1 MKKDQRYLWENFPRY
16 KSKIW
21 TTEPSTWAF
30 SGGLKTKQIFMR
42 INIIAIL
49 LLIGCMQISAKSRSQ
64 TISLKTK
71 AKALTQVLASIEKQT
86 GYYIMYNSKIVRSA
100 APVTISASK
109 MPLEAFLDE
118 VLAPQNLHYTID
130 EKTILITRRKRS
142 QSDDSNPT
150 ASLGQQRE
158 INGQVTDPEGLP
170 AIGITVTVKG
180 TQQSTVTDN
189 NGHYQISA
197 PTPES
202 VLVFTGIGIAT
213 QEIPVGTSSTINVSL
228 KASVQDLSDVV
239 VVAYGTVDKGLH
251 VGSSAQV
258 GSEDFEDRPLTNVLN
273 ALVGSAPGIQGTL
286 ANGRPGEGAAI
297 RVRGFGS
304 ISASNT
310 PLYVVDGI
318 PYDGGTANINPSDI
332 ESVSIL
338 KDAATTAL
346 YGSRGANGVI
356 MITTK
361 KGKIGQSKFTVNASA
376 GLIRRGLPE
385 YDRVDANQYYPLMW
399 EALRNS
405 LVNSGGVP
413 MDIAN
418 SIASGQTTSYNG
430 ESYSG
435 VYDLLGYNPFN
446 VANDEIVGIDGRLNP
461 SAQLLYPDD
470 LDWARE
476 IQRGGKRRQAY
487 NINYSG
493 ATEKTDYF
501 TSIGYTDDQG
511 FLLKSDL
518 KRISGRI
525 NVNTKATDWLRMGV
539 NLSANHNISNYDV
552 TSGNTTI
559 VNPFYVSRHMGPIYP
574 VYEHDP
580 VTGAYVLD
588 EFGNR
593 IYDQGDTRAVW
604 GGRHPIWENEL
615 NIQLAKRDAW
625 GGRAYLEVDIL
636 PELTAK
642 TNIGLNTQDVYE
654 REYDTPIVGDG
665 RPGGRSYHY
674 YRRTQSYTWN
684 QILEYNKS
692 FGSHNLNIL
701 GGHENY
707 AYIYNYL
714 TANRRQQIVDGNIE
728 LPNFA
733 TIGGANS
740 QEDQHTIESY
750 FSRLSYNFDEKYVFS
765 ASLRRDGNSKFH
777 PSFRWAT
784 FWSLGGAYNI
794 DKEDFF
800 NVPAFDLLKLR
811 ASYGVVGNDAG
822 LGYYPFQSTYTLG
835 RNNVSNPG
843 FTQRTLP
850 NDSLT
855 WETGKNFDVGVD
867 FAMFGNRLSGSIEY
881 FDRKTDG
888 LIFAVP
894 VPLMNG
900 GVVNISPYYH
910 TIDRNIGNMYNR
922 GFEASLTGVIVQND
936 KFRYSASLNMTHL
949 KNQITKMPAGQ
960 PLIQNGTKGY
970 SVGHSIYDY
979 HIQDFYGVDPDNGDA
994 LYRTNIETA
1003 NTKIIGADTVTHI
1016 RSEANLRYIGKTA
1029 IPDLYGSMFHDLS
1042 YKNFNLGI
1050 MFTWQLG
1057 GHVYDGRYAA
1067 LMHSGTYGQA
1077 MHVDQLSD
1085 RWQKPGDQAKS
1096 PRLEAGQTTDLA
1108 GQSTRFLTS
1117 ASYLN
1122 LNNITL
1128 GYTFPQHLLSSIGV
1142 NELYL
1147 FASGENLA
1155 LLSARKGMDVVGNF
1169 NGTVSNSY
1177 THNRV
1182 ITFGTRIKF

>member
-1 MKKDQRYLWENFPRY
+1 MKKDQKSLWKTIPPHTNRVY
-16 KSKIW
+16 KS
-21 TTEPSTWAF
+21 EPSARFFTAG
-30 SGGLKTKQIFMR
+30 SMTKQIFMR
-42 INIIAIL
+42 INLIASL
-49 LLIGCMQISAKSRSQ
+49 LLIGCMQISAKSLSQ
-64 TISLKTK
+64 TISLKTN
-71 AKALTQVLASIEKQT
+71 AKPLTDVLSSIEEQT
-86 GYYIMYNSKIVRSA
+86 GYYVMYNSKAVRSA
-100 APVTISASK
+100 NPVTISASN
-109 MPLEAFLDE
+109 MPLPTFLDKI
-118 VLAPQNLHYTID
+118 LLPQSLDYKID
-130 EKTILITRRKRS
+130 EKTILITPATKTSRLIS
-142 QSDDSNPT
+142 
-150 ASLGQQRE
+150 ASKTKLQQQEVR
-158 INGQVTDPEGLP
+158 GKVTGPDGLP

-180 TQQSTVTDN
+180 TNVSTVTDN
-189 NGHYQISA
+189 DGNYRIQVQG
-197 PTPES
+197 EGD
-202 VLVFTGIGIAT
+202 VLVFTGVGLTT
-213 QEIPVGTSSTINVSL
+213 QEITAGSSATINTAM
-228 KASVQDLSDVV
+228 KASIQDLNDVV

-258 GSEDFEDRPLTNVLN
+258 SAEVFEDRPLTNVMN
-273 ALVGSAPGIQGTL
+273 ALVGSAPGVQGTL
-286 ANGRPGEGAAI
+286 ANGRPGEAAAI

-310 PLYVVDGI
+310 PLYVVDGV
-318 PYDGGTANINPSDI
+318 PYDGGTANIDPNDI

-361 KGKIGQSKFTVNASA
+361 KGKTGQSKFTVNASA
-376 GLIRRGLPE
+376 GSISRGLPE
-385 YDRVDANQYYPLMW
+385 YERVDANAYYPLMW

-413 MDIAN
+413 TDVAN
-418 SIASGQTTSYNG
+418 SIAAGQTTSYNG
-430 ESYSG
+430 ETYSG
-435 VYDLLGYNPFN
+435 IYDLLGYNPFN
-446 VANDEIVGIDGRLNP
+446 VPEDEIVGIDGRLNP
-461 SAQLLYPDD
+461 NARLLYPDD

-476 IQRGGKRRQAY
+476 IQRGGKSRQAY

-501 TSIGYTDDQG
+501 ASVGYTDDRG

-518 KRISGRI
+518 KRINGRI
-525 NVNTKATDWLRMGV
+525 NVNTEATDWLRMGA
-539 NLSANHNISNYDV
+539 NLSANHNVSNYDI

-580 VTGAYVLD
+580 VTGDYILD
-588 EFGNR
+588 EFGNK
-593 IYDQGDTRAVW
+593 IYDEGDSRAVW

-615 NIQLAKRDAW
+615 NTQLAKRDAW
-625 GGRAYLEVDIL
+625 GGRAYIEIDIL

-642 TNIGLNTQDVYE
+642 SNIGLNLQDVYE
-654 REYDTPIVGDG
+654 REYDNPLVGDG

-674 YRRTQSYTWN
+674 YMRTQSYTWN
-684 QILEYNKS
+684 QILEYKQS
-692 FGSHNLNIL
+692 FGLHNLNVL
-701 GGHENY
+701 AGHENY
-707 AYIYNYL
+707 AYVYNYL
-714 TANRRQQIVDGNIE
+714 TASRNQQIVDGNIE

-733 TIGGANS
+733 TIRDANS
-740 QEDQHTIESY
+740 REDNHTIESY
-750 FSRLSYNFDEKYVFS
+750 FSRVSYNFDEKYVLS

-784 FWSLGGAYNI
+784 FWSIGGAYNI

-800 NVPAFDLLKLR
+800 NIEVVDMLKLR

-822 LGYYPFQSTYTLG
+822 LGYYPYQSTYTLG
-835 RNNVSNPG
+835 RNNVGNPG

-855 WETGKNFDVGVD
+855 WETGKNFDIGLD
-867 FAMFGNRLSGSIEY
+867 FALFNNRLSGTVEY
-881 FDRKTDG
+881 FNRKTDG

-894 VPLMNG
+894 VALMNG

-910 TIDRNIGNMYNR
+910 TIDRNIGNMYNK
-922 GFEASLTGVIVQND
+922 GFELSLTGVIVQNGD
-936 KFRYSASLNMTHL
+936 FRYSSSLNMTHL
-949 KNQITKMPAGQ
+949 KNRITKMPNTQ

-979 HIQDFYGVDPDNGDA
+979 HIQDFYGVNPDNGDA
-994 LYRTNIETA
+994 LYRTDIETD
-1003 NTKIIGADTVTHI
+1003 NTTIIGPDTVTNV
-1016 RSEANLRYIGKTA
+1016 RSEANLRYVGKSA
-1029 IPDLYGSMFHDLS
+1029 IPDLYGSMFHDFT
-1042 YKNFNLGI
+1042 YKNFNLSF

-1057 GHVYDGRYAA
+1057 GHIYDGRYAA

-1077 MHVDQLSD
+1077 MHVDQLKD
-1085 RWQKPGDQAKS
+1085 RWQQPGDQAKS
-1096 PRLEAGQTTDLA
+1096 PRLEAGRTTDLS

-1122 LNNITL
+1122 LNTVTL
-1128 GYTFPQHLLSSIGV
+1128 GYTLPEHILNSIGI

-1147 FASGENLA
+1147 FASGENLG